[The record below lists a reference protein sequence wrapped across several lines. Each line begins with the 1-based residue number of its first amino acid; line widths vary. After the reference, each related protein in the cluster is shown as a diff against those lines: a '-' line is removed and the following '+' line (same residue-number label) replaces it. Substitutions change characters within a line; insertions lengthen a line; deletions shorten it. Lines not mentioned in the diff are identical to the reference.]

1 MNQLNKTILRDE
13 SELLLETIAE
23 QFETIKAHENR
34 IPRIELDII
43 LENIRKLYENLHLLS
58 RMGDTFSQVTAPKT
72 ELPAVKPSVPA
83 TAEDNELQ
91 KPYEKPVMQPAVK
104 IRVESAPAETQTMT
118 QPAPSRR
125 AGEIDLFSTES
136 TGFQEK
142 LKETREKSYASE
154 RLSSQRKDLKASIS
168 INEKFLFINELF
180 DGNLREYNI
189 TIETL
194 TGFGD
199 LREALDFLDLL
210 RIKNLWESE
219 SMAFKRLRELVEK
232 QF

>member
-13 SELLLETIAE
+13 SQLLLEAIAE
-23 QFETIKAHENR
+23 QFETIKAHEDR

-43 LENIRKLYENLHLLS
+43 MDNIRKLYENLHLLS
-58 RMGDTFSQVTAPKT
+58 RMGNTFPQVTAPKT
-72 ELPAVKPSVPA
+72 ELPAVKPEVPA
-83 TAEDNELQ
+83 TAESSESQ

-104 IRVESAPAETQTMT
+104 IRVEVAPAETQTKT
-118 QPAPSRR
+118 HHHPAKS
-125 AGEIDLFSTES
+125 AGGIDLFSTES

-142 LKETREKSYASE
+142 LKETREKSYATE
-154 RLSSQRKDLKASIS
+154 RLSSHRKELKASIS

-194 TGFGD
+194 SGFGD

-219 SMAFKRLRELVEK
+219 SMAFKRLRELVEQ